1 MVGVLSFPNTT
12 IGKKVIMAIT
22 GAIWIGFVAGHMF
35 GNLKIFTGAEHFNEY
50 AHGLRTFGEPILG
63 YGQFLFL
70 ARIVII
76 FAIGSHVW
84 AAVTLWSRN
93 QQARSVSY
101 TQHRKM
107 SSSAATQ
114 TMIWGGVT
122 ILLFI
127 IFHLLHFTLGTPGIH
142 PNFEYGNAYQ
152 NVVIG
157 FQSYFY
163 LPVVLYM
170 IALVALAF
178 HLYHGTW
185 SMFQTVGLNNR
196 TYDQGLHILAWA
208 VAIIIPLGFATVP
221 MGVVFGLLTL

>member
-1 MVGVLSFPNTT
+1 MHTAPQNEFQRGYPNNDLGGITISVVL
-12 IGKKVIMAIT
+12 
-22 GAIWIGFVAGHMF
+22 
-35 GNLKIFTGAEHFNEY
+35 
-50 AHGLRTFGEPILG
+50 
-63 YGQFLFL
+63 
-70 ARIVII
+70 
-76 FAIGSHVW
+76 
-84 AAVTLWSRN
+84 
-93 QQARSVSY
+93 
-101 TQHRKM
+101 
-107 SSSAATQ
+107 
-114 TMIWGGVT
+114 
-122 ILLFI
+122 
-127 IFHLLHFTLGTPGIH
+127 IFHLMHFTLGTPGIH
-142 PNFEYGNAYQ
+142 PGFVAGNAYQ

-163 LPVVLYM
+163 LPVMLYM